1 MRCRESTASRN
12 WHTLAIREKSL
23 AVLKKVKQKS
33 IWPSSLSPGA
43 YSKELSELWWR
54 TPGAPALWGRG
65 RQKDQGSGSQLH
77 SELKHP
83 DPKQTRSS
91 SHTNT
96 CIHMLTGAMLTVSQK
111 PAGRNKSLSMDRWMN
126 NRGMCIYKMM
136 DHKEWSS
143 DTWNNMSQPWKDQA
157 RLMKSD
163 AKDTKWSHLYNIFI
177 DGFIHWDLRS
187 MAAKGCLGWS
197 HICS

>member
-1 MRCRESTASRN
+1 MRCRESTVSRN

-33 IWPSSLSPGA
+33 IWPSSLTPGA

-54 TPGAPALWGRG
+54 TPGAPALRREGKAG
-65 RQKDQGSGSQLH
+65 GPG
-77 SELKHP
+77 LKFSATQWAEAP

-91 SHTNT
+91 PYTNT

-111 PAGRNKSLSMDRWMN
+111 PAGRNKSLSIDRWMN
-126 NRGMCIYKMM
+126 NRGVCIYKMM

-143 DTWNNMSQPWKDQA
+143 DTWNYMSQPWKDQV

-163 AKDTKWSHLYNIFI
+163 SEDTKWSHLYNIFI
-177 DGFIHWDLRS
+177 MDSSIGTSGPGLQT
-187 MAAKGCLGWS
+187 AV
-197 HICS
+197 